1 MRTFSKIVQVN
12 LEFFEDFYQLIFI
25 LVKCSM
31 GRGWD
36 VLPGMSL
43 KFLAAQ
49 DNDEVESEKEPE
61 LVFK

>member
-1 MRTFSKIVQVN
+1 MVKVN
-12 LEFFEDFYQLIFI
+12 RDCFEDFYKLIFI
-25 LVKCSM
+25 LVECSM

-43 KFLAAQ
+43 KFLAGQ
-49 DNDEVESEKEPE
+49 DNDEVEDEKEPE